1 MPDRTTARM
10 LLASLTFSAWFTAVL
25 FGVLVPAA
33 HLFLAAAIWLWPW
46 RATLAA
52 ARDGRDSHVGSA
64 SERDAEPRD
73 VDET

>member
-46 RATLAA
+46 RATFAA
-52 ARDGRDSHVGSA
+52 ARADADSDAVSA
-64 SERDAEPRD
+64 VAERVEPSGGD
-73 VDET
+73 DE